1 MTQSQ
6 IDAELSLTLERLR
19 TINRGTAEQF
29 SNAIPSLQAKC
40 NSVELAEI
48 SSLCL
53 TIAEAGWRSFECVE
67 LLLDIALAADD
78 VGRLIEIA
86 RHGETFSGYSFEPSK
101 RYFQLVRDSSVD
113 TVTIRA
119 IEQAGLALQSQYAHA
134 GGLLANYFETAQ
146 IVSESYSTENVEVW
160 VALFLAFIPSERDQL
175 VGFLKLCGA
184 APAVNWRSALK
195 TQAISSESCL
205 TYIDWSPR
213 AAGGLDDDER
223 QSLDR
228 IAIVHAHDGL
238 DELLPS
244 LAALA
249 LRTRRERSMLLELS
263 ELIDATPVLLALLD
277 PGLALP
283 LEKPRIVREW
293 LETGIEKA
301 SSNPR
306 GLLAWV
312 SLESLGSV
320 SLLASL
326 RGQVAFADHERT
338 FALLSEAVCQRH
350 VEVISEDIRPV
361 IHRSGVSEAL
371 PVFRTVS
378 RTVSRTVMPEND
390 GKTVTLPAVVN
401 IFETSEDNFGFYKSS
416 LFHQLGYAEFG
427 LFTDIVRVNQNL
439 NAFKDQTLAER
450 LFMIVEDARVDWL
463 LTQTYPGL
471 FAQLVVQK
479 ARAAEIRVAV
489 PVTYRGKW
497 LEALVLISLDV
508 KLSDPRFDVLNA
520 DAAEFARCLQQIRTT
535 RASVDDSLKLSA
547 KLYAMFDAL
556 LNQSKDGFL
565 VQDAMLTL
573 QELPEPIAYRGEI
586 DVGQVESTL
595 KIEALVNEWEDQI
608 EAASEESEGM
618 TTTGADDDQIDIG
631 DLKKG
636 DVGAGVSMIIDEIEH
651 ELGLESGTLDP
662 DSPSIPANL
671 PGGVSSTRKEA
682 SRHFYDEWD
691 YQISDYRARWCTL
704 FEHRVMEMDG
714 AYVQRTLRDHSDIAR
729 QIRQQLN
736 RVRPEMLRKIKG
748 VAEGEELDL
757 ERSIAYLVDRKAGLV
772 PDDKIYVQ
780 RQRKD
785 RDVSTLFLLDMS
797 ASTDDIVPD
806 PDIPPLAYP
815 DVDDDEYL
823 VEFFREQGVRDE
835 AARKIIDLEKE
846 SVLLMADALERLG
859 DAYSVCGFSGYG
871 RDQVDYYLCK
881 DFDDRFDERSK
892 ARIGGIKPCRS
903 TRMGPPIRHGTRRLI
918 ETGSRIKAMII
929 ISDGYPQDH
938 DYGTDRN
945 SRDYG
950 LIDTMKAL
958 SEAKQ
963 QGVLTYCLTVDP
975 SGHDYLRSMC
985 PDSQY
990 MVIQDIAQLP
1000 HELSRVYRSLTG

>member
-6 IDAELSLTLERLR
+6 IDVNLSLTLERLR
-19 TINRGTAEQF
+19 AINKGTAEQF
-29 SNAIPSLQAKC
+29 STAIPSLQAKC
-40 NSVELAEI
+40 TSAELAEL
-48 SSLCL
+48 SSLCFS
-53 TIAEAGWRSFECVE
+53 IADAGWRSFECVE
-67 LLLDIALAADD
+67 LLLDIARATDD
-78 VGRLIEIA
+78 VERLIEIA
-86 RHGETFSGYSFEPSK
+86 RLGEAFSGHSFEPSK

-113 TVTIRA
+113 TATIRA
-119 IEQAGLALQSQYAHA
+119 IEQAGLALQGKYAHA
-134 GGLLANYFETAQ
+134 AGLLANYFETAQ
-146 IVSESYSTENVEVW
+146 IVSQSYSTADVAVW
-160 VALFLAFIPSERDQL
+160 VALLKALIPSNRDLL
-175 VGFLKLCGA
+175 VGFLKLSGS
-184 APAVNWRSALK
+184 APAVNWHSASK
-195 TQAISSESCL
+195 MQAISSESCL
-205 TYIDWSPR
+205 IYIDWFPR
-213 AAGGLDDDER
+213 VGDSRDDDER
-223 QSLDR
+223 RSLDR
-228 IAIVHAHDGL
+228 IAIVHADDAL
-238 DELLPS
+238 DQLLPL
-244 LAALA
+244 LAGLT
-249 LRTRRERSMLLELS
+249 LRTPIERSTLLELS

-277 PGLALP
+277 PSLDLP
-283 LEKPRIVREW
+283 LDKPRVVREW
-293 LETGIEKA
+293 LETGIETMG
-301 SSNPR
+301 SNPT

-312 SLESLGSV
+312 SLESLGSA
-320 SLLASL
+320 SLMASL

-361 IHRSGVSEAL
+361 NNRSGAVEAS
-371 PVFRTVS
+371 PVS
-378 RTVSRTVMPEND
+378 RAVMPEND
-390 GKTVTLPAVVN
+390 GRTVTLPAVVN
-401 IFETSEDNFGFYKSS
+401 VFETVEDNFGFYKSS
-416 LFHQLGYAEFG
+416 LFHQLGYVEFG
-427 LFTDIVRVNQNL
+427 LFADIVRVNQTL
-439 NAFKDQTLAER
+439 NAFKDQTLAET
-450 LFMIVEDARVDWL
+450 LFMIVEDARIDWL
-463 LTQTYPGL
+463 LIQTYPGL
-471 FAQLVVQK
+471 RQQLLVQK
-479 ARAAEIRVAV
+479 ARAAEQRAI
-489 PVTYRGKW
+489 PITHRGRW

-508 KLSDPRFDVLNA
+508 TSSDLRFQALNA
-520 DAAEFARCLQQIRTT
+520 DVAALEHCLQQIRAVD
-535 RASVDDSLKLSA
+535 ASIDDSLNLTSA
-547 KLYAMFDAL
+547 LYAMFDAL
-556 LNQSKDGFL
+556 FTRSDDRLS

-586 DVGQVESTL
+586 DVEQVESTL

-608 EAASEESEGM
+608 EAASDESAGM
-618 TTTGADDDQIDIG
+618 TTTGADDDQIDLG

-636 DVGAGVSMIIDEIEH
+636 DVGTGVSMIIDELEH

-662 DSPSIPANL
+662 DYPGIPVNM
-671 PGGVSSTRKEA
+671 PGGISSTRKEA

-691 YQISDYRARWCTL
+691 YQINDYRGRWCTL
-704 FEHRVMEMDG
+704 FEHRVMDMDG

-736 RVRPEMLRKIKG
+736 RVRPEMLRKVKG
-748 VAEGEELDL
+748 VTEGEELDL
-757 ERSIAYLVDRKAGLV
+757 ERSIAYLVDRKAGLL
-772 PDDKIYVQ
+772 PEDKIYVQ

-806 PDIPPLAYP
+806 PDVPPLAYP
-815 DVDDDEYL
+815 NVDDDEYL
-823 VEFFREQGVRDE
+823 VEFFREQSVRDD

-881 DFDDRFDERSK
+881 DFDDRFDERAK